1 MRTTTVTKKT
11 SMSEYLIQKKLY
23 AIIPKYVPKP
33 ISYKQGVMTM
43 MKHGVSLKTWIKK
56 HPTVSTQVLKQII
69 KNVRLILMK
78 IRRKYPGFRHMDL
91 HLGNLLFYK
100 GRIMIIDF
108 DRSSLKA
115 RKVCSCY
122 DYHFF
127 LNSLR
132 TLLLKTKRSVGY
144 INRILPEE
152 LRGSKNKYVSNYRLK
167 SSESAAAIAKR
178 LMGVR

>member
-1 MRTTTVTKKT
+1 MRTTVTKKT

-33 ISYKQGVMTM
+33 ISYKKGVMTM

-132 TLLLKTKRSVGY
+132 ALLLKMKRRT
-144 INRILPEE
+144 RILPEE
-152 LRGSKNKYVSNYRLK
+152 LRGSKNKYVSNK

-178 LMGVR
+178 IMGVK